1 MHRYIKRALWGA
13 VIAGG
18 ITLIGSTAAGA
29 AETGGEDGLLS
40 GTQLLA
46 PVEVPVSVVGNAISL
61 LGGSSVETPAPAPA
75 PAEAPAPT
83 APAEAST
90 DGSSGVASGSQA
102 LVDVSLPIT
111 VSDNAIAVLG
121 GSDVAAGEASEETP
135 APAPAPAPDAPA
147 DAATTSGTDGVLSGT
162 QALLG
167 VDVPVT
173 VSGNAV
179 SVLGESSAAG
189 ASGGD
194 AAAPAS
200 GPGAGLSLPITSGLD
215 SLLGGTQ
222 LALPVSVPITV
233 GGNAIGILGESTASA
248 PGTAPAAGPG
258 TDPGT
263 NPGTNPGTDPGT
275 NPGTNPGGGSG
286 TDRVPAT
293 AMALPAAA
301 GGGALAVTGGPGPLP
316 LLAAAALLLVL
327 GAGLMR
333 RRAIA

>member
-61 LGGSSVETPAPAPA
+61 LGSSSVEAPAPASAPAPA
-75 PAEAPAPT
+75 P

-90 DGSSGVASGSQA
+90 DGSSGVGSGSQA
-102 LVDVSLPIT
+102 IVEVSLPIT

-121 GSDVAAGEASEETP
+121 GSEVSGGEASEGTTGE
-135 APAPAPAPDAPA
+135 AAAPAPDAPA

-167 VDVPVT
+167 AEVPVT

-179 SVLGESSAAG
+179 SVLGESSVTG

-200 GPGAGLSLPITSGLD
+200 GPGAGLSLPVTSGLD

-233 GGNAIGILGESTASA
+233 GGNAIGILGESTVST
-248 PGTAPAAGPG
+248 PGTTPAAGPG

-286 TDRVPAT
+286 TDRVPAAAAT
-293 AMALPAAA
+293 LSAAA

-316 LLAAAALLLVL
+316 LLAGAALLLVL